1 MSSKRAKTKAP
12 TTKVPTTKANQ
23 SKPPSKPKEA
33 CPELFTKPPPQPKG
47 KKKPGQLTSQ
57 QLRQYY
63 QEGFIVLTSFFK
75 DSEFDPVL
83 EAIDKE
89 VDLIAERLYK
99 AGKIKNKYEDADV
112 FHRFS
117 LINKEFPGAPILIH
131 KTGRLPEAFKK
142 LWANDRLLNM
152 MEQLVGPEVAGNPVW
167 NIRPKTPMT
176 EEATVPWHQDNGYYD
191 ETAQEL
197 FIPTAWIP
205 MLDVEENN
213 GCLQVLRGGHRTGV
227 LAKHTCCAGGTFYIQ
242 TSEEEMVKS
251 LGVDMKKDL
260 VTCEMKKGDFILFN
274 NLTPHRSFENYSDNI
289 RWAFD
294 FRYQTAEKSAGF
306 HGIKD
311 PVLLRS
317 KKNPKHEIK
326 WDEFTKVNR
335 TVVTNL
341 AKVGSPAKEEEFDT
355 TLSGPWM
362 DRWELVNHNRHTVNW
377 EK

>member
-63 QEGFIVLTSFFK
+63 Q
-75 DSEFDPVL
+75 
-83 EAIDKE
+83 
-89 VDLIAERLYK
+89 
-99 AGKIKNKYEDADV
+99 
-112 FHRFS
+112 
-117 LINKEFPGAPILIH
+117 
-131 KTGRLPEAFKK
+131 EAFKK